1 MNEEYDVVILGT
13 GLTECV
19 LSGLL
24 SVSGKKVLHL
34 DRNPYYGGES
44 ASLNLE
50 DLFKKFKGED
60 AKIPEN
66 LGRSRDYNVDLV
78 PKFLMSNGKLVKMLR
93 ATGVTRYNMEFML
106 VDGSFVYAKDKK
118 IHKVP
123 VTPSE
128 VATSPLMGFFEK
140 NRCRKLVTYIHNY
153 DPNDPKT
160 HKGYDL
166 TKMTTQEFFNKYG
179 IGPETIDFLGHAC
192 ALHQDDE
199 YLKEP
204 ALDTVMKIK
213 LYGESLAMYGKS
225 PYVYPLYGLGELP
238 QVFARLCAVYGGTF
252 MLNKPVDKFHYDSDG
267 RIVGVESEGEIAKC
281 KMVIGDPS
289 YFPDKVRKTGR
300 VIRAICILDHP
311 IDQTNNANSC
321 QIIIPQKQTGRKNDI
336 YICVTSSTH
345 KVAAPGKYIAIV
357 ATKVETD
364 EPEKEIEIGL
374 KLLGNILV
382 KFISIQ
388 DTYEPI
394 EDGKRDGVYIS
405 KSYDSATHFETCAD
419 DILDLYKRIT
429 GEDFDLE
436 KKPPEQE
443 E

>member
-106 VDGSFVYAKDKK
+106 VDGSFVVAKDKK

-153 DPNDPKT
+153 DPKDPKT

-166 TKMTTQEFFNKYG
+166 TKMTTQELFNKYG
-179 IGPETIDFLGHAC
+179 VGAETIDFLGHAC

-204 ALDTVMKIK
+204 AIDTVMKIK
-213 LYGESLAMYGKS
+213 LYGESLALYGKS

-267 RIVGVESEGEIAKC
+267 KIVGVESEGE
-281 KMVIGDPS
+281 V
-289 YFPDKVRKTGR
+289 
-300 VIRAICILDHP
+300 
-311 IDQTNNANSC
+311 
-321 QIIIPQKQTGRKNDI
+321 
-336 YICVTSSTH
+336 
-345 KVAAPGKYIAIV
+345 
-357 ATKVETD
+357 
-364 EPEKEIEIGL
+364 
-374 KLLGNILV
+374 
-382 KFISIQ
+382 
-388 DTYEPI
+388 
-394 EDGKRDGVYIS
+394 
-405 KSYDSATHFETCAD
+405 
-419 DILDLYKRIT
+419 LYSPVS
-429 GEDFDLE
+429 LNM
-436 KKPPEQE
+436 
-443 E
+443 